1 MYAGS
6 DATRRLLWL
15 VAGVALIA
23 GTWARFKGL
32 GKWPLAWDEYYLAQS
47 VQFVLHSGLPE
58 YPCGGFYSRGVL
70 VQYVAALLQMAGLSA
85 EAAPRCI
92 AAVSSL
98 LALPAAF
105 RIARRCGGVN
115 VALMTAAI
123 LALSVWEVEIGRFG
137 RMYAPFQAV
146 FLWYVV
152 FFLDY
157 TVEHRRRAL
166 VPMLILSAAGVLIWE
181 GGALLALAN
190 FLPPLIRHSV
200 GKEQSDGTLTRAEL
214 AYMLLASA
222 LFVPL
227 YWFATADLRV
237 MGTAPTLPPGY
248 ESLDEP
254 TRSPLDLV
262 GPPFHFLAAHPA
274 WLGAALIPLAAA
286 LLALR
291 WLLLHWRA
299 RPLALAGLAAVLGA
313 ALLHQ
318 FLLCAAGIVMLL
330 LLRLIDVRTLASRS
344 GPFVLALAVCLT
356 FWTAFGLSVPDWH
369 PPNTTTAHALFFLLY
384 EFSRFPDLIRQILVP
399 WGHSLPTLG
408 AALVLLIAAEV
419 ARTVGSGRTVPETE
433 RVVLIILIALLV
445 AASAA
450 DTPRHETRYV
460 FFLYPLA
467 LIIALTAISQALQLL
482 LKQPRIAAAGAALVC
497 LGGFALT
504 EDFRPGHLLHI
515 DSAEVS
521 FRQGMSSAEA
531 AQYPARSDLSGA
543 AAWLQAHVTPGT
555 DLVINGFPG
564 VDFYYP
570 HASYFFMES
579 TDSRFESWSCH
590 AGSLERWSNLPL
602 LHSIAMLDA
611 RAASHPRVWLVIE
624 SARRADILKRLVQAD
639 PAWQYDVA
647 WIGRNPG
654 ISIVSLTRSKDPA

>member
-1 MYAGS
+1 MLYAGS
-6 DATRRLLWL
+6 DATRKLLWL
-15 VAGVALIA
+15 VAGAALIA

-32 GKWPLAWDEYYLAQS
+32 GTWPLSWDEYYLAQS

-70 VQYVAALLQMAGLSA
+70 VQYVAALLQMIGLSA
-85 EAAPRCI
+85 EVAPRCI

-115 VALMTAAI
+115 VALMTVAI

-157 TVEHRRRAL
+157 TVEQKARAL
-166 VPMLILSAAGVLIWE
+166 VPMLILSATGVLVWE

-190 FLPPLIRHSV
+190 FLPPLIRQSV
-200 GKEQSDGTLTRAEL
+200 GKEQSDGTLTRGEL
-214 AYMLLASA
+214 AYLLLAGA

-248 ESLDEP
+248 ESMDEP
-254 TRSPLDLV
+254 ARSPLDLV
-262 GPPFHFLAAHPA
+262 LPPFHFLAAHAA
-274 WLGAALIPLAAA
+274 WLGAALLPLAAVS
-286 LLALR
+286 LGLR

-299 RPLALAGLAAVLGA
+299 RPLTLAGLAACLGA
-313 ALLHQ
+313 AMLHQ
-318 FLLCAAGIVMLL
+318 FLLCAAGIVLL
-330 LLRLIDVRTLASRS
+330 LVLRLIDLRTLASRS
-344 GPFVLALAVCLT
+344 GPYLLALAACLA
-356 FWTAFGLSVPDWH
+356 FWTAFGLSIPDWH
-369 PPNTTTAHALFFLLY
+369 PPGTTAHAAFLLLY
-384 EFSRFPDLIRQILVP
+384 EFARFPDLIRQILVP
-399 WGHSLPTLG
+399 WAHSLPTLG
-408 AALVLLIAAEV
+408 VVLALLIGAEV
-419 ARTVGSGRTVPETE
+419 ARTVSCGRSVSETE
-433 RVVLIILIALLV
+433 RAVLIVLITLLV

-467 LIIALTAISQALQLL
+467 LIIALTGISHALQLL

-497 LGGFALT
+497 LGGFAFT

-543 AAWLQAHVTPGT
+543 ASWLQAHVTPGT

-570 HASYFFMES
+570 HASYFFMEN
-579 TDSRFESWSCH
+579 TDSRFESWSCR
-590 AGSLERWSNLPL
+590 AGTLERWSNLPL
-602 LHSIAMLDA
+602 IHSVAMLDA

-624 SARRADILKRLVQAD
+624 SARRADVLKRLVEAD